1 MSKVDTRQDT
11 RLSIRTPRARV
22 KGLGA
27 TGHGAEHF
35 WMQRLTGAANA
46 PLMLALVAIIAAMW
60 GRSYGQAVALVGS
73 PWIAIPLLLAVLSV
87 CLHMR
92 LGMQTII
99 EDYVHD
105 KGLKIAAV
113 IANTFYTIAVAV
125 ACFYAI
131 IRVSLAVPV

>member
-27 TGHGAEHF
+27 TGHGADHF

-60 GRSYGQAVALVGS
+60 GRTYPQAVALVGS
-73 PWIAIPLLLAVLSV
+73 PWVAIPLLLAVLSV

-113 IANTFYTIAVAV
+113 IANTFYAIAVAV
-125 ACFYAI
+125 ACLYAI

>member
-27 TGHGAEHF
+27 TGHGADHF
-35 WMQRLTGAANA
+35 WIQRLTGAANA
-46 PLMLALVAIIAAMW
+46 PLMLALVAIVAAMW

-73 PWIAIPLLLAVLSV
+73 PFVAIPLLLAVLSV
-87 CLHMR
+87 SVHMR

-113 IANTFYTIAVAV
+113 VANNFYAVAVAV
-125 ACFYAI
+125 ACLYAI
-131 IRVSLAVPV
+131 IRVSLAGPV